1 MYDGNIQANLIEIE
15 PLSLFCNKQKSLGKT
30 KKPLENQRIMATI
43 EILRRE
49 NRAGRYTG
57 LDRLLFDLRHKHLIS
72 KADFNEHYNEMW
84 WRDIP

>member
-1 MYDGNIQANLIEIE
+1 
-15 PLSLFCNKQKSLGKT
+15 
-30 KKPLENQRIMATI
+30 MATI

-49 NRAGRYTG
+49 NKRDGRYTG